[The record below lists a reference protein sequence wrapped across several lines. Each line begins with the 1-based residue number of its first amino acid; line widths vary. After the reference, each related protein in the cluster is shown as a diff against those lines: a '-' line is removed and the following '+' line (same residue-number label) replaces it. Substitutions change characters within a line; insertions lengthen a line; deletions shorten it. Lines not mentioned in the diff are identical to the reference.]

1 MERPDMGNV
10 LLESQD
16 SDVYE
21 NPDRLDLAVLKPR
34 KSESLLTA
42 WLSDNVIHWFHQNIG
57 YRLMVSNILLFH

>member
-21 NPDRLDLAVLKPR
+21 NPDRLDLLVLKPR
-34 KSESLLTA
+34 KKESLLTS
-42 WLSDNVIHWFHQNIG
+42 WLSDSVIHWFHQKIG
-57 YRLMVSNILLFH
+57 YKLTVRDV